1 MFVYNISLF
10 YVNLGARLTKNFQ
23 IEAKTPDFFIKNTEK
38 KLSRL
43 FKTEVLAQSFGRFDK
58 T

>member
-10 YVNLGARLTKNFQ
+10 YVNLVAKLTKKFQ

-38 KLSRL
+38 NYLDYSKL
-43 FKTEVLAQSFGRFDK
+43 RF
-58 T
+58 